1 MFPPFFCSCSC
12 HRNDTLISLLDVLW
26 REEQMKKYL
35 NSINNKKQTICR
47 QTEKRKQQGVS
58 TSRRRSSMK
67 TPRSQRSKTENEHD
81 AATVPSIINRFR
93 HSAVLFLLHRRLPS
107 PVPPEKQQEKEE
119 PTGAEPRNGGAPLLR
134 LLL

>member
-26 REEQMKKYL
+26 HEEQMKKYL
-35 NSINNKKQTICR
+35 NSINNKNQTICR

-58 TSRRRSSMK
+58 TRRRRSSMK
-67 TPRSQRSKTENEHD
+67 TPRSQRSETENEHD

-93 HSAVLFLLHRRLPS
+93 HSAVLFLHRRLPS
-107 PVPPEKQQEKEE
+107 PVPPEKQQEKKE